1 MRRCGLVY
9 LAVVALF
16 WGCALGPEY
25 ARPVLELPLAPDN
38 DSAAQFAPFT
48 AEGWWKLFE
57 DPTLDCIE
65 QEALLHNRD
74 LKGAMARV
82 EEARALARVAL
93 ADRLPAAGAASGA
106 ARGRLLEDRDMD
118 GGSRMYD
125 AFEAFGFASFELDLW
140 GKYRRLD
147 EAARAELLATESAR
161 DAVRLWLTA
170 DVAQFYFNLRT
181 LEAQTRIAREQL
193 ASYDRT
199 LELYRKRHAAGY
211 TQELDLRRIEADRLA
226 TEALVYQRENALSQA
241 GTALALLMGRSPRA
255 LVLGFTEKG
264 KSLDELDLPVRLPEN
279 IPSDLLG
286 RRPDIRQQEGM
297 LMAATAR
304 IGAARAA
311 FFPSIS
317 LTGRN
322 GFISSDFQ
330 DLFVDGAN
338 TWNFAGSLTQPIFE
352 GGRLFALEKAER
364 ARREQ
369 MLTLYEQAVQNAFRE
384 TRDALVAGEKTA
396 QAQEASLQRAQAM
409 RRSLELSRKQHARGY
424 ISIIDVLDIQ
434 RQYLRAELELAAA
447 RQARLDSIIALCRA
461 LGGGWRESTA
471 PVRIY

>member
-1 MRRCGLVY
+1 VGWRR
-9 LAVVALF
+9 A
-16 WGCALGPEY
+16 
-25 ARPVLELPLAPDN
+25 
-38 DSAAQFAPFT
+38 DSACRAT
-48 AEGWWKLFE
+48 RL
-57 DPTLDCIE
+57 
-65 QEALLHNRD
+65 
-74 LKGAMARV
+74 
-82 EEARALARVAL
+82 RALRYAVSA
-93 ADRLPAAGAASGA
+93 AEVLPG
-106 ARGRLLEDRDMD
+106 
-118 GGSRMYD
+118 
-125 AFEAFGFASFELDLW
+125 
-140 GKYRRLD
+140 
-147 EAARAELLATESAR
+147 
-161 DAVRLWLTA
+161 
-170 DVAQFYFNLRT
+170 
-181 LEAQTRIAREQL
+181 
-193 ASYDRT
+193 
-199 LELYRKRHAAGY
+199 
-211 TQELDLRRIEADRLA
+211 
-226 TEALVYQRENALSQA
+226 
-241 GTALALLMGRSPRA
+241 
-255 LVLGFTEKG
+255 
-264 KSLDELDLPVRLPEN
+264 
-279 IPSDLLG
+279 
-286 RRPDIRQQEGM
+286 
-297 LMAATAR
+297 ATAR